1 MSYEFY
7 VTIDATSQGKFKGES
22 LRDDHNAKITG
33 LSYSH
38 EIQSPRDVATGL
50 ASGKRQHG
58 PITFTKEWGP
68 ASPQLF
74 QALVTN
80 EILKTVKFEFIHTT
94 PEGKEEVY
102 FTIELENATVSSIK
116 YATGMGDDSSASS
129 RHTEAYDTHEL
140 ETVSLTYKKITASH
154 LPGKT
159 SASDDWAK

>member
-1 MSYEFY
+1 MAYEFY
-7 VTIDATSQGKFKGES
+7 VSIEGTKQGKLKGES
-22 LRDDHNAKITG
+22 LRDAHKNKITG

-58 PITFTKEWGP
+58 PIAFTKEWGP

-74 QALVTN
+74 QALVSN
-80 EILKTVKFEFIHTT
+80 EILKSVKFEFIHTT
-94 PEGKEEVY
+94 PEGIEEVY
-102 FTIELENATVSSIK
+102 YTIELEHGTVSGIK
-116 YATGMGDDSSASS
+116 SATGIGQDSSGSS
-129 RHTEAYDTHEL
+129 RHGEAYDTHEL
-140 ETVSLTYKKITASH
+140 EVIALTYKKITVSH